1 MQIIDLVPDLRPTI
15 LAARQVRDARNS
27 LARFLPVQNVN
38 AVSYR
43 LGRSKRLDQTVP
55 VRANDAPATPIRRPG
70 LVEVR
75 GDLPNVTPTPVP
87 RTWRSPS
94 TTPSS
99 SCVDS
104 CCPRVS

>member
-43 LGRSKRLDQTVP
+43 LGRRQVVSTRPSRSGRSTPLRRRSAVP
-55 VRANDAPATPIRRPG
+55 VWSTFKWRPAATSRR
-70 LVEVR
+70 
-75 GDLPNVTPTPVP
+75 
-87 RTWRSPS
+87 S
-94 TTPSS
+94 
-99 SCVDS
+99 
-104 CCPRVS
+104 